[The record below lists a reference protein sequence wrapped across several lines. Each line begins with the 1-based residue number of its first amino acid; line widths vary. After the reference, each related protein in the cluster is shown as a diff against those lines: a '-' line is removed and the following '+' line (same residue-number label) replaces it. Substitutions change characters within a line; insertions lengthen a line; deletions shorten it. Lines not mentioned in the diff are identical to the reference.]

1 MEGRKLGGRYE
12 VISRVGGGGM
22 AVVYKARD
30 VLLNRFVA
38 IKVLNESLSNDSEFV
53 RRFSREAQAA
63 ASLSHP
69 NVVSVYDVG
78 QERHTH
84 YIVMEYIEGPT
95 LKEYIQQYSPLT
107 SEEIVSIASQIC
119 DALSH
124 AHENEIVHRDI
135 KPHNILLGYNGR
147 AKVTDFGI
155 ARATSSSTITQ
166 AGSVM
171 GSVHYFSPE
180 QARGGVIGAKSD
192 IYSLGVVMYE
202 MVTGELPFDGDSAIS
217 IAMKHLQD
225 PVPDPSTLN
234 ADVPQHIRD
243 IIMRAMDKDPDRRF
257 TSAREMKQ
265 AVDAIFHYDRL
276 NEPQWRNGREEDDEP
291 TKPMPAV
298 GAGAVRASAGDDNR
312 DKDGRHKVGEQTLAN
327 LERLRRVPADKDKT
341 MLERTVVWLENAQ
354 ANMPW
359 WQKILFG
366 LFTIIVILS
375 LAIFTFDTVI
385 GLFTADGGGT
395 VPNVSNMSQAEAVAA
410 LEKAG
415 LKTNTQDMPHSS
427 DKGTVVKT
435 EPGAG
440 KAAEKGSTVTLFVST
455 GSDTMILDDYAGS
468 DPKQVENLLKDMG
481 IEVKV
486 SDEEYNSDYEDGQVH
501 KTEPANGEEVKAR
514 DTVTL
519 YVNSAD
525 GTVVVEDYNGQW
537 QSRLQNNE
545 SKLDYKVEYKFY
557 HVPGVQQGIIV
568 GSDPAPGERVKRGG
582 KVEVWISQPGQKE
595 TIPNR

>member
-30 VLLNRFVA
+30 VLLNRHVA

-119 DALSH
+119 DALAH
-124 AHENEIVHRDI
+124 AHENQIVHRDI

-155 ARATSSSTITQ
+155 ARASTSSTITQ

-202 MVTGELPFDGDSAIS
+202 MVTGELPYDGDSAIS

-225 PVPDPSTLN
+225 PVPDPATLN
-234 ADVPQHIRD
+234 ADVPPQIRE
-243 IIMRAMDKDPDRRF
+243 IIMRAMEKDPDRRF
-257 TSAREMKQ
+257 ASTREMKQ
-265 AVDAIFHYDRL
+265 AVDALFQYDRFS
-276 NEPQWRNGREEDDEP
+276 EPQWRNGRGEDDEP
-291 TKPMPAV
+291 TKPMRAV
-298 GAGAVRASAGDDNR
+298 GTASAGPASGDGNR
-312 DKDGRHKVGEQTLAN
+312 ANQGRHKVGDETLAN

-375 LAIFTFDTVI
+375 LAIFTFDFVI
-385 GLFTADGGGT
+385 GFMSKADGT
-395 VPNVSNMSQAEAVAA
+395 VPNVVNKAEAEAVSM

-415 LKTNTQDMPHSS
+415 LEVEKQDIPHDSK
-427 DKGTVVKT
+427 KGTAVKT
-435 EPGAG
+435 DPAAG
-440 KAAEKGSTVTLFVST
+440 EEAKKGSKVTLFVST
-455 GSDTMILDDYAGS
+455 GSNTIELDDFAGEN
-468 DPKQVENLLKDMG
+468 PEQVKNLLTEMG
-481 IEVKV
+481 IEVEV
-486 SDEEYNSDYEDGQVH
+486 LEEGYDSKYEDGQVH
-501 KTEPANGEEVKAR
+501 STEPAAGEEVKTG
-514 DTVTL
+514 DTVKVF
-519 YVNSAD
+519 VNSAE
-525 GTVVVEDYNGQW
+525 GTVEVRDHSGDYQTRIDGYK
-537 QSRLQNNE
+537 SD
-545 SKLDYKVEYKFY
+545 LDYQIKYVFYKK
-557 HVPGVQQGIIV
+557 PGVPRGMAF
-568 GSDPAPGERVKRGG
+568 GSSPAAGERVKRGDT
-582 KVEVWISQPGQKE
+582 VEVWISEPGTNKTPPE
-595 TIPNR
+595 